1 MTSPKPTSAIDSH
14 PSENDYSSSAAR
26 KNPRDLTTLAEI
38 LSCLS
43 AYQSEEAELSKA
55 LTELLNDREPIV
67 ASLERLQ
74 LVIPQL
80 DESREEAQ
88 GLCEKVGAT
97 AKTAERV
104 GSRVR
109 SLDEEMGRVREAGD
123 RVGQVMDLKSS
134 LGALQ
139 SAIDAQDW
147 ESATTHCAKAM
158 SLPPDVVSGE
168 FAQTAVPTSES
179 HLPPA
184 QTLQGQR
191 EKLLGIFRQKFD
203 EASRSRDSTATTRF
217 FKLFPAIGW
226 EAEGLEAYAAFV
238 VDLVRIRAP
247 ASAKTSSPL
256 YYITALT
263 ALFESIA
270 MIVDQHQPVV
280 EKYYGHG
287 KMRLVVQ
294 RLLDESDRV
303 TKSLRSNWEEDR
315 SIKRKLGEVLSSPP
329 VTLLSPNQRKPQA
342 SVEEGGIDPREI
354 DKILSEVAGMIGRWN
369 LFRKFIMEALTD
381 DSSSEGEAESEEKDA
396 LSTQEPTIVDNT
408 EAQQLFEELVTM
420 YFIPFQVWYTRT
432 IIDKAH
438 RIASPDPTA
447 SPITTTAPDDVFYI
461 LKSVIS
467 RLLTTGS
474 VACVTKMVE
483 QLRDIVDRDY
493 IAVYKRKLDDVY
505 KNPAAISG
513 PRADKGER
521 ESRVAFITLL
531 NDLDLSASHLDRLCA
546 DLTESVSINQHFM
559 EKDQPEVRKAIAS
572 LSNQTSKFKAT
583 LRAGIEQL
591 FNQLMRP
598 RLRTFIPD
606 VYKDVSYVLN
616 DEGYATAEYQ
626 DLIRKRFIK
635 AWEQLMDGYKEIFSE
650 TNYRIFFGLTLDIII
665 RPWEKFSVSLKYTEL
680 GAIRF
685 DRDLRGVANY
695 LSSHTAFGDVREKF
709 LRLQQISTLLNLD
722 GEEDVEEFYNGSGI
736 TWKLTAN
743 EAKAIVGLRA

>member
-1 MTSPKPTSAIDSH
+1 MTSPNP
-14 PSENDYSSSAAR
+14 PSDLQHNLNGSSSFTSNQQR
-26 KNPRDLTTLAEI
+26 KNPRDLTTLSEI

-43 AYQSEEAELSKA
+43 QYQSEEAELSKS
-55 LTELLNDREPIV
+55 LTQLLNDRDPIV
-67 ASLERLQ
+67 DALARLR
-74 LVIPQL
+74 LLIPVL
-80 DESREEAQ
+80 DDAREEA
-88 GLCEKVGAT
+88 GKLCGKVGS
-97 AKTAERV
+97 TAETADRV
-104 GSRVR
+104 GSRVK

-123 RVGQVMDLKSS
+123 RVGMVMDLKSS
-134 LGALQ
+134 LAALQ

-158 SLPPDVVSGE
+158 SLPADVVSGP
-168 FAQTAVPTSES
+168 FAETAVPTSES

-191 EKLLGIFRQKFD
+191 EKLLEIFKRKFD
-203 EASRSRDSTATTRF
+203 EASKSRDSTATTRF
-217 FKLFPAIGW
+217 FKLFPSIGW
-226 EAEGLEAYAAFV
+226 EKEGLEAYAAFV

-303 TKSLRSNWEEDR
+303 TKSLRGNWEEDR
-315 SIKRKLGEVLSSPP
+315 AIKRKIGEVLSNPP
-329 VTLLSPNQRKPQA
+329 TTLLSMNQRKAQTTDDNA
-342 SVEEGGIDPREI
+342 IDPIEI
-354 DKILSEVAGMIGRWN
+354 DKVLSEVAGMIGRWN
-369 LFRKFIMEALTD
+369 LFRKFITEALTEEH
-381 DSSSEGEAESEEKDA
+381 SGESEEGENKKTESPVQGTT
-396 LSTQEPTIVDNT
+396 LVDETASNK
-408 EAQQLFEELVTM
+408 LFEELVTM

-461 LKSVIS
+461 LKSVVS

-474 VACVTKMVE
+474 VNCTTKMIE
-483 QLRDIVDRDY
+483 QLRDIIDRDY

-505 KNPAAISG
+505 KNPQLNSG
-513 PRADKGER
+513 PRSDKGER
-521 ESRVAFITLL
+521 ESRIAFITLL
-531 NDLDLSASHLDRLCA
+531 NDLDLSASHLSRLTS
-546 DLTESVSINQHFM
+546 DLSESVSLSQHFL
-559 EKDQPEVRKAIAS
+559 ETDQPLIRQSITS
-572 LSNQTSKFKAT
+572 LSGQTSKFKAT

-598 RLRTFIPD
+598 RLRTFITD
-606 VYKDVSYVLN
+606 CYKDVSYVLSE
-616 DEGYATAEYQ
+616 DGYASAEYA
-626 DLIRKRFIK
+626 DVVRKRFVK
-635 AWEQLMDGYKEIFSE
+635 SWEGIMDGYKDIFSE
-650 TNYRIFFGLTLDIII
+650 SNYRMFFGLTLDIIL
-665 RPWEKFSVSLKYTEL
+665 RPWEKFVVSLRFTEL

-685 DRDLRGVANY
+685 DRDLRAVTNY
-695 LSSHTAFGDVREKF
+695 LSSQTAFGDVREKF

-736 TWKLTAN
+736 TWKLTAQ
-743 EAKAIVGLRA
+743 EARAIVGLRV